1 MASNNIYH
9 GQAAFAPG
17 LDVKPHTY
25 EARPFD
31 EENGIEIKV
40 SHCGVCASDLHTI
53 SGGWGPIQY
62 PLVVGH
68 EIVGHVVRTGS
79 KVDQIKYAIGT
90 RVGVGA
96 QCGSCLDCH
105 QCNKHEEQVCPK
117 MLLTYNGTLP
127 DGSITQGGYADYYRC
142 DATFVF
148 PIPDALPSEEAAPML
163 CGGITTYAPL
173 KRHGAGPGKK
183 VGILGI
189 GGLGHFGVQWAVAL
203 GADVTAISSSNRK
216 EAICKDVLG
225 AHHFLDMSN
234 AADVAAYQHH
244 FDIVLCTANGPDT
257 NWGDLFNLVATNG
270 KFVLVAAP
278 EKPISFYSILDHHA
292 PDHRGRVG
300 HRVARRD

>member
-40 SHCGVCASDLHTI
+40 SHCGICASDLHTI

-79 KVDQIKYAIGT
+79 KVDSIKYAIGT

-105 QCNKHEEQVCPK
+105 QCNMHEEQV
-117 MLLTYNGTLP
+117 
-127 DGSITQGGYADYYRC
+127 DITD
-142 DATFVF
+142 
-148 PIPDALPSEEAAPML
+148 
-163 CGGITTYAPL
+163 GITKEGVLTQCNGCLRFQQGAKDSNGAFVECHLESLELMSICL
-173 KRHGAGPGKK
+173 KKLH
-183 VGILGI
+183 
-189 GGLGHFGVQWAVAL
+189 GLGRDIKLMDASFMWTEPHSKRVKL
-203 GADVTAISSSNRK
+203 KLTIRK
-216 EAICKDVLG
+216 EVCVSQRSRSCSKCD
-225 AHHFLDMSN
+225 
-234 AADVAAYQHH
+234 
-244 FDIVLCTANGPDT
+244 
-257 NWGDLFNLVATNG
+257 
-270 KFVLVAAP
+270 
-278 EKPISFYSILDHHA
+278 
-292 PDHRGRVG
+292 
-300 HRVARRD
+300 

>member
-1 MASNNIYH
+1 M
-9 GQAAFAPG
+9 
-17 LDVKPHTY
+17 
-25 EARPFD
+25 
-31 EENGIEIKV
+31 
-40 SHCGVCASDLHTI
+40 
-53 SGGWGPIQY
+53 
-62 PLVVGH
+62 
-68 EIVGHVVRTGS
+68 
-79 KVDQIKYAIGT
+79 
-90 RVGVGA
+90 
-96 QCGSCLDCH
+96 
-105 QCNKHEEQVCPK
+105 HEEQVCPK
-117 MLLTYNGTLP
+117 ILLTYNGALP

-142 DATFVF
+142 DAAFVF

-216 EAICKDVLG
+216 EALCKDVLG

-270 KFVLVAAP
+270 KFVLVAVP
-278 EKPISFYSILDHHA
+278 EKPISFHAISIIMRQITVVGSAIGSPNEIDDMLQFAVDKKVRALVQVMPMADAAAALQKVHHG
-292 PDHRGRVG
+292 D
-300 HRVARRD
+300 ARFRIVLEN